1 MGPLEKKG
9 STSFPSYGFWMFLV
23 VCLLREWDSS
33 IGITFHMDS
42 SARTA
47 LSNAGF
53 TTFRNQLET
62 SKFIEVNYWETPTW
76 VANRSLT
83 PWHKKINSHLEL
95 GIPSPDHHPVAPS
108 YQATHVEFL
117 PLEQC
122 WAGTERENAGFGLII
137 FLCPSLSLLF
147 VCEYFL
153 NLIAPTV
160 FTVYLIWENQ

>member
-1 MGPLEKKG
+1 MG
-9 STSFPSYGFWMFLV
+9 FV
-23 VCLLREWDSS
+23 
-33 IGITFHMDS
+33 
-42 SARTA
+42 
-47 LSNAGF
+47 N
-53 TTFRNQLET
+53 RNHLPHGQFSENGPIQCWVHDV
-62 SKFIEVNYWETPTW
+62 SHKVNYWETPTW